1 MLWTRFANRE
11 RWPASSGVGFRM
23 GSARSCL
30 ARRIDAQSYVPSL
43 DRGHLC
49 RQMNLP
55 VVGALRTNVVLVAIS
70 GAGAEFA

>member
-1 MLWTRFANRE
+1 
-11 RWPASSGVGFRM
+11 
-23 GSARSCL
+23 
-30 ARRIDAQSYVPSL
+30 VPSL